1 MQNFYSTE
9 KIDKKGADI
18 NIIFGERGP
27 GKTFALLEKAVRHYW
42 ETGRQSAYIR
52 RLKDEIDG
60 EKKTDIFEGVVSVG
74 KISEITEDTWDNV
87 VVRGSKVYLAK
98 YDSDADSMKKD
109 PTPFMHIFAISQQA
123 KYKSTN
129 FPEVDIII
137 LDEFLTRDG
146 EIVGE
151 WSKYQNLLSTIIR
164 RRDDVKIYL
173 LGNTVNRDSVYFENY
188 GIRDTVRKMKPGDL
202 KTVKSQGGALLAI
215 EYTKPLT
222 AAQKSAKYFDFGDS
236 VGQMIMEGGWETER
250 YPRPP
255 KFDKKDIYFT
265 YFIIYLDRVL
275 QVDMVATSE
284 KLFSVVHRKTTAI
297 KDPDRDYIFSLRYD
311 PRTNWHVKMNRK
323 YDKMSQ
329 PIYDDIQGARVY
341 FTDADTGEAFK
352 NFYEK
357 SIISTFYA

>member
-1 MQNFYSTE
+1 MKEFYRTD
-9 KIDKKGADI
+9 KIDKKNADI

-27 GKTFALLEKAVRHYW
+27 GKTFALLEKAVQHYW
-42 ETGRQSAYIR
+42 ESGRQSAYIR
-52 RLKDEIDG
+52 RQKDEIDG
-60 EKKTDIFEGVVSVG
+60 AKKTDLFEGLVSAG
-74 KISEITEDTWDNV
+74 KISEITGDKWDNI

-98 YDSDADSMKKD
+98 YNGDADSMQKD
-109 PTPFMHIFAISQQA
+109 STPFMHIFAVSQQA

-173 LGNTVNRDSVYFENY
+173 LGNTVNRDSIYFENY
-188 GIRDTVRKMKPGDL
+188 GVRDIVRNMKAGDIKL
-202 KTVKSQGGALLAI
+202 IVSKGGARLAL
-215 EYTKPLT
+215 EYTKPLE

-236 VGQMIMEGGWETER
+236 VGRMIMSGGWETER
-250 YPRPP
+250 YPKPP

-265 YFIIYLDRVL
+265 YFIIYQDHIL

-284 KLFSVVHRKTTAI
+284 KLFSVVHAKTTPI
-297 KDPDRDYIFSLRYD
+297 QDPDRDYIFSLNYD
-311 PRTNWHVKMNRK
+311 PRTNWHVKINRK

-341 FTDADTGEAFK
+341 FSDNDTGEVFK
-352 NFYEK
+352 NFYDK
-357 SIISTFYA
+357 SLISTFYA

>member
-1 MQNFYSTE
+1 MDFYTTE
-9 KIDKKGADI
+9 KIDKKDGDI

-27 GKTFALLEKAVRHYW
+27 GKTFALLEKTVRHFW

-60 EKKTDIFEGVVSVG
+60 DKKTDIFEGVVSAG
-74 KISEITEDTWDNV
+74 KIEEITEGAWNNII
-87 VVRGSKVYLAK
+87 VRGSKVYLAK
-98 YDSDADSMKKD
+98 YDGDADKMVKNAD
-109 PTPFMHIFAISQQA
+109 PFMHLFSLSQHA

-129 FPEVDIII
+129 FPLIDIII
-137 LDEFLTRDG
+137 FDEFITRDG

-151 WSKYQNLLSTIIR
+151 WSKYQNLMSTIIR

-173 LGNTVNRDSVYFENY
+173 LGNTVNRDSIYFENY
-188 GIRDTVRKMKPGDL
+188 GIRDIVRNMKQGDVRL
-202 KTVKSQGGALLAI
+202 IVSKGGARLAV
-215 EYTKPLT
+215 EYTKPLA
-222 AAQKSAKYFDFGDS
+222 AAQKSAKYFSFGDS
-236 VGQMIMEGGWETER
+236 VGRMIMSGGWETER

-255 KFDKKDIYFT
+255 KFEKKDIYFT
-265 YFIIYLDRVL
+265 YFILYQDRVL
-275 QVDMVATSE
+275 QVDMVSTSE
-284 KLFSVVHRKTTAI
+284 KLFSVVHRKTTPI
-297 KDPDRDYIFSLRYD
+297 KDPDRDYIFSLKYD
-311 PRTNWHVKMNRK
+311 PRINWHVKMNRK